1 MKEQDI
7 INISTFIKEMYTK
20 HNIRVFPRNGFLLG
34 IIRHGGEYILH
45 IACSRSTL
53 ISHLPNVSLN
63 TYIGFLPTEGVDADL
78 GVVYEDLLHL
88 YNNFKKT
95 NTGKKQGYL
104 DDDFFLQLEPTHNLK
119 YVNWHGLEPVT
130 QTPYKYFGVMFRCK
144 SKRYGGD
151 KFRMHATSVYQ
162 YRGDTDTYF
171 YPRCD
176 LAETNHNVHV
186 VDSLR
191 WNEEGG
197 DYRLIDTDERI
208 NESNVS

>member
-1 MKEQDI
+1 M
-7 INISTFIKEMYTK
+7 
-20 HNIRVFPRNGFLLG
+20 LLV
-34 IIRHGGEYILH
+34 HLSSAQCLFSQYI
-45 IACSRSTL
+45 
-53 ISHLPNVSLN
+53 
-63 TYIGFLPTEGVDADL
+63 IGFLPTEGVDADL

-104 DDDFFLQLEPTHNLK
+104 DDDFSLQLEPTYLK

-130 QTPYKYFGVMFRCK
+130 QTPYKYFGAMFRCT

-162 YRGDTDTYF
+162 YRDTGGYF

-176 LAETNHNVHV
+176 LAKTNHDVHV

>member
-1 MKEQDI
+1 MLLVHISSAQCFSLL
-7 INISTFIKEMYTK
+7 NI
-20 HNIRVFPRNGFLLG
+20 
-34 IIRHGGEYILH
+34 
-45 IACSRSTL
+45 
-53 ISHLPNVSLN
+53 
-63 TYIGFLPTEGVDADL
+63 IGFLPTEGVDADL

-88 YNNFKKT
+88 YNTFKKT

-104 DDDFFLQLEPTHNLK
+104 GDDFLLQLEPTYLK

-130 QTPYKYFGVMFRCK
+130 QTPYKYFGAMFRCT

-162 YRGDTDTYF
+162 YRDSGTYF

-176 LAETNHNVHV
+176 LAKTNHDVHV